1 MDKKLFLAIGRKLEE
16 RNVKELIRLR
26 KRAVRYLKKSNKKSV
41 KTDWKTKKKTV
52 SKTKN
57 DGKCLLFGEETLSNY
72 LFRKL

>member
-41 KTDWKTKKKTV
+41 KTD
-52 SKTKN
+52 
-57 DGKCLLFGEETLSNY
+57 
-72 LFRKL
+72 